1 MPEANGL
8 YFEWHGDKQAPPLIL
23 SAGLGGSGTYWQP
36 NLDALAT
43 HYRVLLYDHRG
54 TGRSDRA
61 LPQSH
66 VHDEGMTFDVKELM
80 DGLGIVSAHFMGH
93 AAGAMIGLS
102 LALEWPERVRKLV
115 AINGWARPD
124 PHFSRCFDARLALLR
139 SEGPGAYVSAQPIFL
154 YPADWSSR
162 HSARLDEEAAAM
174 VDHFPAVEVMERRIS
189 VLRRWD
195 IDDLCQHIEA
205 PTLILAAAD
214 DMLVPSLCSRR
225 LAERLPNGQLAM
237 MDWGGHA
244 CNVTDPDTF
253 NRVVLDFLR
262 R

>member
-1 MPEANGL
+1 MPEAGGL
-8 YFEWHGDKQAPPLIL
+8 YYEWHGDAKAPPLIL
-23 SAGLGGSGTYWQP
+23 SAGLGGSGSYWQP
-36 NLDALAT
+36 NLDALAE
-43 HYRVLLYDHRG
+43 HFRILLYDHRG

-61 LPQSH
+61 LQQTH
-66 VHDEGMTFDVKELM
+66 ARDEGMTFDVKELM

-139 SEGPGAYVSAQPIFL
+139 SEGPGAYISAQPIFL

-162 HSARLDEEAAAM
+162 HNARLNEEAVHM
-174 VDHFPAVEVMERRIS
+174 VDHFPAVDVMERRIGA
-189 VLRRWD
+189 LRRWD
-195 IDDLCQHIEA
+195 IDDRCQHIEA
-205 PTLILAAAD
+205 PTLVLAAAD
-214 DMLVPSLCSRR
+214 DMLVPPLCSQR
-225 LAERLPNGQLAM
+225 LAERLPNAKLAM
-237 MDWGGHA
+237 MPWGGHA
-244 CNVTDPDTF
+244 CNVTDPETF